1 MTPTPYGY
9 KAKWGYYTD
18 IETGILLLTHRY
30 FDPATGRFLTRDP
43 VGVEGGINL
52 YAYVGNAVVNKIDPW
67 GASPDD
73 IRKSCKGLNPN
84 SYRCLAQAFA
94 EPCEQCC
101 NALAAGVPGYI
112 GTVLGAGA
120 PGPVTIPD
128 ARVQDCQISC
138 EKACRRYPSG
148 SLAIRNFLECLLKG
162 TAYDYA
168 IGYILDRLLNFLRY
182 K

>member
-1 MTPTPYGY
+1 VRIAGANPSCD
-9 KAKWGYYTD
+9 A
-18 IETGILLLTHRY
+18 ETGLLLLMHRY
-30 FDPATGRFLTRDP
+30 LDPATGRFLTRDP
-43 VGVEGGINL
+43 IGLDGGINL
-52 YAYVGNAVVNKIDPW
+52 YSYVGNAVVNKIDPW

-101 NALAAGVPGYI
+101 NALAAGLPGYI

-148 SLAIRNFLECLLKG
+148 SLAIRNFRVPPERYCL
-162 TAYDYA
+162 
-168 IGYILDRLLNFLRY
+168 
-182 K
+182 